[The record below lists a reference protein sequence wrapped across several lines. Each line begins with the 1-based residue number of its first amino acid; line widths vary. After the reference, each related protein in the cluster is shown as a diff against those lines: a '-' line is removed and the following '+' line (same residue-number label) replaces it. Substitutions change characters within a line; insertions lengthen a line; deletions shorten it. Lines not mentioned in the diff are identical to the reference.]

1 MLARP
6 VREGGSRRETFA
18 SEPTMNMIKTLSL
31 AACVLA
37 PLASVPSA
45 HAEDVKPAAS
55 DASKAKP
62 TKAQIE
68 AMLTKCSDE
77 ADAKGL
83 FVKSGKGAAR
93 KAFRRECMA
102 KLGVEPK

>member
-1 MLARP
+1 
-6 VREGGSRRETFA
+6 
-18 SEPTMNMIKTLSL
+18 MNLIKSFVV
-31 AACVLA
+31 AACLLA
-37 PLASVPSA
+37 PLALVTHAS
-45 HAEDVKPAAS
+45 AEDAKTVTS
-55 DASKAKP
+55 DTKAKP

-102 KLGVEPK
+102 KMGVVPK

>member
-1 MLARP
+1 
-6 VREGGSRRETFA
+6 
-18 SEPTMNMIKTLSL
+18 MNLIKSFVV
-31 AACVLA
+31 AACLLA
-37 PLASVPSA
+37 PLA
-45 HAEDVKPAAS
+45 
-55 DASKAKP
+55 
-62 TKAQIE
+62 IE

-102 KLGVEPK
+102 KMGVVPK